1 MHKNLCLYMVATLL
15 KEYANQK
22 HPLSSGKL
30 RELLH
35 EKYGMSISRPTLY
48 ATFEK
53 LQYIGCISHYVPGK
67 GYYRENG
74 DLTVEE
80 ILFISRLINLVG
92 DINTDQKN
100 HLLHKLYRKM
110 SRWDRTVYRDM
121 IFGNADCGELP

>member
-1 MHKNLCLYMVATLL
+1 MQKNLCLYMVAALL

-35 EKYGMSISRPTLY
+35 EKYDISISRPTLY

-67 GYYRENG
+67 GYYLENN

-80 ILFISRLINLVG
+80 ILIVCRLINLAS

-100 HLLHKLYRKM
+100 RLLHKLYRKM

-121 IFGNADCGELP
+121 IFWYVDCGELS